1 LYLIEQVLSEV
12 GVWDGDCV
20 LQGGVVAGGWLL
32 ARSVW
37 ARSPC
42 GPSRNL
48 LQPTRKDIYHD
59 DRSSHVVDPATVL
72 EEALGQAWPDL
83 MRSLLQTMINALVSA
98 DADAALG
105 RRVRP
110 SQFRARCPA

>member
-1 LYLIEQVLSEV
+1 M
-12 GVWDGDCV
+12 
-20 LQGGVVAGGWLL
+20 L

-37 ARSPC
+37 VRWPC

-98 DADAALG
+98 DADAVCGAEYA
-105 RRVRP
+105 P